1 MMVHAVYFWLK
12 DELTDQQRRTF
23 EEHLNALTKIPHVKH
38 GHVGRPAG
46 TERRDV
52 VDHSFSLALVLEF
65 DDVDAHDAYQEH
77 PTHHRFTYE
86 CKTFWRKLMVYDSA
100 N

>member
-38 GHVGRPAG
+38 GHVGRPAS
-46 TERRDV
+46 TEQRDV
-52 VDHSFSLALVLEF
+52 VDHSFSFALVLEF
-65 DDVDAHDAYQEH
+65 EDVDAHDAYQEH
-77 PTHHRFTYE
+77 PIHHRFTYE
-86 CKTFWRKLMVYDSA
+86 CKTHWRKLMIYDSA
-100 N
+100 A